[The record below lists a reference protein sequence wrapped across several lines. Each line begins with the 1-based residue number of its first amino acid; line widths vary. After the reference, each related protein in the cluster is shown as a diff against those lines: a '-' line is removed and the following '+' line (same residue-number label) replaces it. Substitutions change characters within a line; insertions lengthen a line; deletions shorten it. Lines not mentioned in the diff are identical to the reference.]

1 MIRKTMLRH
10 FERKERTTMNDGLK
24 RFFEALA
31 EDEGLQVKLSQAQ
44 DADEAYSIASEVAPG
59 FTKDDFLRALSELS
73 AQDTTDLSL
82 DDLERAA
89 GGINTISW
97 TDQNDPSLLI
107 TATDKYIF
115 TNYRIPSIMEY
126 PGIADLIANTKQ

>member
-1 MIRKTMLRH
+1 
-10 FERKERTTMNDGLK
+10 MNDGLK

-31 EDEGLQVKLSQAQ
+31 QDEGLQVKLSQAQ

-73 AQDTTDLSL
+73 AQDTADLSL

-97 TDQNDPSLLI
+97 IDQNDPSLLM
-107 TATDKYIF
+107 TATDKYIL
-115 TNYRIPSIMEY
+115 TNNRFLSIMGY
-126 PGIADLIANTKQ
+126 PRIADLINNTNQ